1 MSMSRVITYD
11 AATTPAV
18 VAALVSVVIVIV
30 AAVVVRR
37 RWVVSGDLVEQ
48 VVRNLPTLVSSVVIV
63 AVSIPTVLLLADV
76 ATSVI
81 DEGRAIQAVADVY
94 GDLHELGCP
103 DGGGRCMSTPDALS
117 IRVHYL
123 GDGTVEVDEMH

>member
-1 MSMSRVITYD
+1 MSRVITYD

-18 VAALVSVVIVIV
+18 VAALVSVVIV

-63 AVSIPTVLLLADV
+63 AVSVPAVLLLADV
-76 ATSVI
+76 ATLVI

-103 DGGGRCMSTPDALS
+103 EGGGRCMSTRDALS
-117 IRVHYL
+117 IRVHDL
-123 GDGTVEVDEMH
+123 GDGTVEVDELH

>member
-63 AVSIPTVLLLADV
+63 AVSVLLLADV

-103 DGGGRCMSTPDALS
+103 DGGGRCMSTRDALS
-117 IRVHYL
+117 IRVHDL
-123 GDGTVEVDEMH
+123 GDGTVEVDELH

>member
-18 VAALVSVVIVIV
+18 VAALASVVIVII

-48 VVRNLPTLVSSVVIV
+48 VVRNLPTLVSSVVAV
-63 AVSIPTVLLLADV
+63 AVSVPAVLLLADV

-94 GDLHELGCP
+94 GDLLGCP
-103 DGGGRCMSTPDALS
+103 DGGGRCMFTRDALS
-117 IRVHYL
+117 IRVHDL
-123 GDGTVEVDEMH
+123 GDGTVEVDELH

>member
-18 VAALVSVVIVIV
+18 VAALASVVIVII

-48 VVRNLPTLVSSVVIV
+48 VVRNLPTLVS
-63 AVSIPTVLLLADV
+63 
-76 ATSVI
+76 
-81 DEGRAIQAVADVY
+81 
-94 GDLHELGCP
+94 
-103 DGGGRCMSTPDALS
+103 
-117 IRVHYL
+117 
-123 GDGTVEVDEMH
+123 

>member
-1 MSMSRVITYD
+1 MSRVITYD

-30 AAVVVRR
+30 AAVAVRR

-63 AVSIPTVLLLADV
+63 AVCVPAVLLLADV

-103 DGGGRCMSTPDALS
+103 DGGGGRCMSTRDALS
-117 IRVHYL
+117 IRVHDL
-123 GDGTVEVDEMH
+123 GDGTVEVDELH